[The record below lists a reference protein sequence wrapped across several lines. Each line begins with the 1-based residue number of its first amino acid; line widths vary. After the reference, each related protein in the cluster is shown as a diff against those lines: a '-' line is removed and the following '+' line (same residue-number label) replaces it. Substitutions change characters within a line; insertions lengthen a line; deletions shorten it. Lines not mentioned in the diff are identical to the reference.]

1 MVWCN
6 IPIPAIDQ
14 YPFLEFPFRYAFHS
28 GIPSFIRFFTLIN
41 VYSLPI
47 YTHEKLNECNDMAKA
62 VKEKNLRKR
71 HFTYESVSNAFDKE
85 TADRVFPQVKNKPVK
100 AVDEYL
106 LGAIRYLI
114 DTNGYT
120 TQKTVEIYYAENGKY
135 FDEMK
140 YIKQLPAIL
149 QRLDLK
155 KIKASKHL
163 KEKYNIL
170 SAGYPHLLIKQGDV

>member
-1 MVWCN
+1 
-6 IPIPAIDQ
+6 
-14 YPFLEFPFRYAFHS
+14 
-28 GIPSFIRFFTLIN
+28 
-41 VYSLPI
+41 
-47 YTHEKLNECNDMAKA
+47 MAKA